1 MPSHLRNG
9 KDLSFEKRRAAKR
22 AAARD
27 AGRVRQQQQL
37 ANLASCSSAPE
48 LPLPSAFH
56 SYHKLPNANGPASSI
71 RQSSANNGLSAPGS
85 AIDHSSILGNQPA
98 AGYTLSPAALEKIRR
113 SGEQQQVAGAT
124 SSINLSRA
132 IELRPTS
139 DLCATGLS
147 DPASHRSAA
156 GGYPPVGYSLSSDA
170 LEQLCRAR
178 KPQSDAQ
185 KLGQD
190 GPLNLQPSGSP
201 RPREIHG
208 HSHTSLGRVHDYLK
222 HPSGPVVPVYQRSA
236 ERQHASHE
244 NSPSP
249 SGLYP
254 ANPRKHVWDP
264 SRRQTQVRPAQAQL
278 HQQAPVQQQ
287 QPSQEPMTPPPSP
300 MATPPATGP
309 LQGSQIQHPTAQE
322 QHHVQLPPPLQSNH
336 HHYAQHPRQNGSQFN
351 PPYPRN
357 RRLRYRGGR
366 SNPNSSTAPLDQLPP
381 NPQ

>member
-9 KDLSFEKRRAAKR
+9 KDLLFEQRRA
-22 AAARD
+22 
-27 AGRVRQQQQL
+27 
-37 ANLASCSSAPE
+37 
-48 LPLPSAFH
+48 LPLPSASH
-56 SYHKLPNANGPASSI
+56 SYHELPNADGLASSI

-85 AIDHSSILGNQPA
+85 AIDHPSVLGNQPA

-170 LEQLCRAR
+170 LERLCRAR
-178 KPQSDAQ
+178 EPQSDAQ
-185 KLGQD
+185 KLGRD

-208 HSHTSLGRVHDYLK
+208 HSHTSPGKVHDYLK
-222 HPSGPVVPVYQRSA
+222 HPSGPVLVPVYQRSA

-244 NSPSP
+244 NSPSL
-249 SGLYP
+249 SCLYP
-254 ANPRKHVWDP
+254 VNPSKHVLDGWIAREELARLEQ
-264 SRRQTQVRPAQAQL
+264 STHLQTRRRQTQVRPAQAQL
-278 HQQAPVQQQ
+278 HQQAPVLQQ

-300 MATPPATGP
+300 TATPPATGP

-322 QHHVQLPPPLQSNH
+322 QHHVQLQPPLQSNN

-366 SNPNSSTAPLDQLPP
+366 SNPKSRTAPLDQLPP

>member
-9 KDLSFEKRRAAKR
+9 KDLLFEQRRAAER
-22 AAARD
+22 AAARE
-27 AGRVRQQQQL
+27 AGRIRQQQQL
-37 ANLASCSSAPE
+37 ANLASRSSAPE
-48 LPLPSAFH
+48 LPLPSAFYR
-56 SYHKLPNANGPASSI
+56 YHELPNANGPASSV
-71 RQSSANNGLSAPGS
+71 RQSSANNVLSAPGS
-85 AIDHSSILGNQPA
+85 AVDHPSVLGDQPA

-113 SGEQQQVAGAT
+113 SRERQQVAGAT

-156 GGYPPVGYSLSSDA
+156 SAYPPVGYSLSSDA
-170 LEQLCRAR
+170 LEQLCRAQE
-178 KPQSDAQ
+178 PHSDVQ
-185 KLGQD
+185 KLGRD

-208 HSHTSLGRVHDYLK
+208 HSHTSSGQVHDYLK
-222 HPSGPVVPVYQRSA
+222 HPSGPVVPVYQRLA

-254 ANPRKHVWDP
+254 ENPSKHT
-264 SRRQTQVRPAQAQL
+264 RRSQTQVRPAQAQL

-300 MATPPATGP
+300 TATPPATGP
-309 LQGSQIQHPTAQE
+309 LQGSQIQHPTAQQ
-322 QHHVQLPPPLQSNH
+322 QHHVQLQPPLQSNH
-336 HHYAQHPRQNGSQFN
+336 HQYAQHPRQNGSQFN

>member
-1 MPSHLRNG
+1 MPSHSRNG
-9 KDLSFEKRRAAKR
+9 KDLLFEQRRAAKR
-22 AAARD
+22 AAARE
-27 AGRVRQQQQL
+27 AGRIRQQQQL
-37 ANLASCSSAPE
+37 ANLASRSSAPE

-56 SYHKLPNANGPASSI
+56 RYHELPNADGPASSV
-71 RQSSANNGLSAPGS
+71 RQSSSNNGLSAPGS
-85 AIDHSSILGNQPA
+85 AVDHPSVLGDQPA

-124 SSINLSRA
+124 SSIKLSRA

-139 DLCATGLS
+139 DLCATGFS
-147 DPASHRSAA
+147 DPASHGSAA
-156 GGYPPVGYSLSSDA
+156 GAYPPVGYSLSSDA
-170 LEQLCRAR
+170 LERLCRAR
-178 KPQSDAQ
+178 EPQSDAQ
-185 KLGQD
+185 KLGRD

-208 HSHTSLGRVHDYLK
+208 HSHTSSGQVHDYLK
-222 HPSGPVVPVYQRSA
+222 HPSGLVAPVYQRLA
-236 ERQHASHE
+236 ERPHVSHE

-254 ANPRKHVWDP
+254 ANPSKHVQDP
-264 SRRQTQVRPAQAQL
+264 LYDAGVRWMNSQRRTSPTRAIHTTSDQAQ
-278 HQQAPVQQQ
+278 PD
-287 QPSQEPMTPPPSP
+287 PT
-300 MATPPATGP
+300 TPPATGP

-322 QHHVQLPPPLQSNH
+322 QHHVQLQPPLQSNH